1 MMISLTR
8 ADKHQNTCSI
18 LEVRN
23 AGGSSKSR
31 SSVAVSTNF
40 VVESFCDC
48 ECYNRHIIAAL
59 PYRCVSCVYVLILT
73 KSLNVEIYSLIR
85 TDSKMRG
92 MVNSCIWDKKNLSG
106 IYLQSHLS

>member
-48 ECYNRHIIAAL
+48 ECYNRHIIAAIPTAL
-59 PYRCVSCVYVLILT
+59 AYRCVSCVYVFILT
-73 KSLNVEIYSLIR
+73 KSLKVEIYSF
-85 TDSKMRG
+85 
-92 MVNSCIWDKKNLSG
+92 N
-106 IYLQSHLS
+106 